1 MLRPVDFLSELE
13 LANHDAGVD
22 FLTVRE
28 PPNCHYGVE
37 RADPYDEVVQP
48 VLIHERGR
56 GEVICVAFTFWFV
69 LRPLAMLANQI
80 GFHARVRVRSFENVG
95 QLVKGA

>member
-69 LRPLAMLANQI
+69 LRPLAMLANQSI
-80 GFHARVRVRSFENVG
+80 PRSRSRPV
-95 QLVKGA
+95 LSKMWAALKGA